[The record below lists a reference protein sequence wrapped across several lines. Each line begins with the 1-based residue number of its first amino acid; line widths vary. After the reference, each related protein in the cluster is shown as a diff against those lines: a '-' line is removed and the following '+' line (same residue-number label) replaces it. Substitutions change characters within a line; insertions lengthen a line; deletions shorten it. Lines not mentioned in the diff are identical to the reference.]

1 MSKKVI
7 KHVYPRKLGR
17 ALARTVL
24 KGSRYQH
31 VNKLLSKNWK
41 QAAAHG
47 IEAFAKR

>member
-24 KGSRYQH
+24 ER
-31 VNKLLSKNWK
+31 LSGGLQRSASGKHTVTTRRN
-41 QAAAHG
+41 A
-47 IEAFAKR
+47 